1 MTFLQLNITSF
12 NTSCDDLSY
21 HQMENYYDG
30 IFLQETN
37 QNNCRTLEN
46 FEHWKVNMHALFKNK
61 TLGYGTRTF
70 LPNAIKNDCMLL
82 SCHVHVS
89 EWMYIL

>member
-1 MTFLQLNITSF
+1 MTFLQLNNTSF

-46 FEHWKVNMHALFKNK
+46 FENWKVNMHALFKNK
-61 TLGYGTRTF
+61 TLGYVARTF
-70 LPNAIKNDCMLL
+70 
-82 SCHVHVS
+82 
-89 EWMYIL
+89 